1 MGNRLSNPIGFT
13 PVPVT
18 IIGSLVYV
26 SLFAALLTTHLIVP
40 TAPNNDVPITG
51 INLTEAWQNLQYL
64 SGGFHP
70 YNSRRN
76 DETRDWLLRRI
87 ERILASN
94 TRSLMFDRSKYL
106 HDAQFRAAISKQS
119 PAVVIS
125 DVISNV
131 TFSTEGKKNNSTS
144 DREPGVSIYFE
155 GTNIIVYIRGSEDGD
170 QDWWSTGQPPP
181 EKGGVLVNAHY
192 DSVSTGYGATDDG
205 VGVVSILQIIKYF
218 TTEGNKPKRGIVAL
232 LNNGEEDYLNG
243 ARVFSQHPLSK
254 FPRTFLNLEGAGAGG
269 RAVMFRSTDT
279 EVTKA
284 YKNAKYPFASV
295 LSGDAF
301 KRGIIRS
308 QTDYLVFTEN
318 LGLKGLDV
326 AFYEPR
332 ARYHTDRD
340 DVRHTSVDSLW
351 HMLSASIPT
360 LEALS
365 SDTSGTDTNK
375 QGSDAVWFDL
385 FGRILAVFELHTLFA
400 VSIALLVVG
409 PVVLIAISI
418 ILSKVDKLYIFS
430 RKKQVQ
436 NGDDVDSISLH
447 GWKGFFQYLI
457 LLIPASAAVIGLA
470 FLMRKVNPFIVYSS
484 PYAVWSMM
492 LSAWFFVAWFLSCT
506 IDFLRPSALARLYS
520 LLWLFVIGWII
531 LVANAVVEKR
541 RGLAGGYFIVFY
553 FFAVFIASSLA
564 FLELFALPRKS
575 QYAEEVSPPNIVATP
590 SHRSQSISSGQRLA
604 QASEDQDR
612 PENSERQN
620 VEEDEEATERTSL
633 LRNDRHTTF
642 AHYPHRNENPTDEH
656 ALDETK
662 ERKVYLGEQA
672 WSWSLPGWLW
682 ILEFLLLSVIP
693 IILTGEVALFLTSAI
708 SQTLAD
714 GSSVFLPYIAIALFT
729 ILLLIPVS
737 PFIHRYTY
745 HVPTFLFLVFAGTLI
760 YNLLAFPFSP
770 NNRLKVY
777 FGQHVDLD
785 TGINTV
791 TLTGIKD
798 GSYLHDIAASLPS
811 TAGQVI
817 NCVDSKSRKGL
828 QECSWQGLPPE
839 VVPSSIAPM
848 RSDIPPQFRYA
859 NWLSYNITHGNVTRN
874 EAHITVSG
882 KNTRACKLLFDTP
895 ISDFSVAG
903 AAPEDSRFPKV
914 PKAGSKEIRLWS
926 RTWEKPWRVKVRWN
940 GGKEGVVAKTPV
952 TGGLRKQQQPRSQG
966 LNGRVVCLWS
976 DANES
981 GTIPALDEVW
991 KYAPTWVAASKNSDG
1006 LVEGSKG
1013 FLI

>member
-1 MGNRLSNPIGFT
+1 MGNRISNPIGFT
-13 PVPVT
+13 SIPVT
-18 IIGSLVYV
+18 IISSLVYV

-40 TAPNNDVPITG
+40 KAPKTDTPIPGT
-51 INLTEAWQNLQYL
+51 NLTEAWQDLQYL

-70 YNSRRN
+70 YNSQRN
-76 DETRDWLLRRI
+76 DETRNWLLQRI
-87 ERILASN
+87 EQILASN
-94 TRSLMFDRSKYL
+94 TRNLMFDRSKYL
-106 HDAQFRAAISKQS
+106 HDAQFRTAISRQN
-119 PAVVIS
+119 PAVVFS
-125 DVISNV
+125 DVASNV
-131 TFSTEGKKNNSTS
+131 TFSIEGKKNTSTS
-144 DREPGVSIYFE
+144 DREPRVSVYFE
-155 GTNIIVYIRGSEDGD
+155 GTNIIAYIRGSEDD
-170 QDWWSTGQPPP
+170 DRDWWSTGQEPP

-205 VGVVSILQIIKYF
+205 VGVVSVLQIIKHF
-218 TTEGNKPKRGIVAL
+218 TTEGKKPKKGIVAL

-243 ARVFSQHPLSK
+243 ARAFSQHPMAK

-284 YKNAKYPFASV
+284 YKKAKYPFASV

-318 LGLKGLDV
+318 LGFRGLDV

-340 DVRHTSVDSLW
+340 DIRHTSLDSLW

-365 SDTSGTDTNK
+365 SAPKSNSRD
-375 QGSDAVWFDL
+375 SDAVWFDL
-385 FGRILAVFELHTLFA
+385 FGQILAVFKLHTLFA
-400 VSIALLVVG
+400 LSIALLVVA
-409 PVVLIAISI
+409 PVILIAISI
-418 ILSKVDKLYIFS
+418 ILHKVDKLYIFS
-430 RKKQVQ
+430 RKKQVS
-436 NGDDVDSISLH
+436 NGDDVDSVSLH
-447 GWKGFFQYLI
+447 GWKGFFQYLV

-506 IDFLRPSALARLYS
+506 IDFLRPSALTRLYS

-531 LVANAVVEKR
+531 LVAIAVLEKR
-541 RGLAGGYFIVFY
+541 QKNAGGYFIVFY
-553 FFAVFIASSLA
+553 FLAVFVSTLLA

-575 QYAEEVSPPNIVATP
+575 QYAEEVSPSNIGATP

-612 PENSERQN
+612 PESSERRN

-642 AHYPHRNENPTDEH
+642 AHYPHRNENPTEEH

-682 ILEFLLLSVIP
+682 ILQFLILSVIP
-693 IILTGEVALFLTSAI
+693 IILTGEVALFITSAVP
-708 SQTLAD
+708 QTLAD
-714 GSSVFLPYIAIALFT
+714 GSSVFLPYISIALFT

-745 HVPTFLFLVFAGTLI
+745 HVPTFLFLVFVGTLI
-760 YNLLAFPFSP
+760 YNLLAFPFSS
-770 NNRLKVY
+770 NHRLKVY
-777 FGQHVDLD
+777 FDQHVDLD

-791 TLTGIKD
+791 SLTGIND
-798 GSYLHDIAASLPS
+798 GPYLRDIATSLPS
-811 TAGQVI
+811 TSGQPI
-817 NCVDSKSRKGL
+817 TCIDSKNRQGL
-828 QECSWQGLPPE
+828 KTCSWHGLPPE
-839 VVPSSIAPM
+839 VVPSTISPL

-859 NWLSYNITHGNVTRN
+859 DWLSYNITHGNFTRN

-895 ISDFSVAG
+895 ISDFSVKG
-903 AAPEDSRFPKV
+903 AAPEDERFPKV
-914 PKAGSKEIRLWS
+914 PKEGSKEIRLWS
-926 RTWEKPWRVKVRWN
+926 RTWEKPWRVKIRWN
-940 GGKEGVVAKTPV
+940 HGGKDKVAAMPV
-952 TGGLRKQQQPRSQG
+952 EGLRKQERKSQG

-991 KYAPTWVAASKNSDG
+991 KYAPTWVAVSKNSDG